1 MRIFNTFFSLFVYLL
16 AVAHLEANQV
26 RDKHVTA
33 ELISEVTAIQPGI
46 PFTVALL
53 FEIDPK
59 WHTYWVNP
67 GVAGLPTAIDWVLPQ
82 GFEAGPIQWSV
93 PKIFNLNG
101 LINYGYEDEVYHLVE
116 ITPPIDL
123 QKGNSVRLSATTTF
137 LMCSDICIQGSANLH
152 LDLVISD
159 STARTNEEWRSALA
173 NARAALPENP
183 NPWQFFSYGGDDTI
197 ELLINTQGKVNDA
210 IEHLYFFS
218 MDGQVDPSEAQS
230 FSIKKDKILLKVTRA
245 KYTEHLEILR
255 GVLFSKDG
263 LFSQGVSK
271 AVYVETPIQP
281 GIAPAVGLG
290 ISTGAIPTG
299 TGFDSPTFIP
309 TLGLA
314 FLGGLVLNLMPCVFP
329 VLGLKILS
337 VVKRTGEDRG
347 TVIQHGIVYTLGILV
362 SFWLLSLL
370 LILLR
375 AGGKELGW
383 GFQLQSP
390 SFVFCIATFLF
401 VFALNLSGL
410 FEVAPGLI
418 FLGNRLRSRNSLSG
432 SFLSGTLATLVATP
446 CAAPFLAPALGAA
459 LTLRPL
465 PSLSVFTLIGL
476 GLALPFLLLS
486 IFPRS
491 VSLLPRPGRWM
502 ETVKQFLAFPLY
514 GVVGYLLWVLSGQLR
529 ESELLETIFSFVL
542 IALACWIFGRWVT
555 PIVHPIAKRVGAVA
569 TASILI
575 GGLYS
580 GLPDSSPEAITWLEW
595 SPERVN
601 LFQSEGR
608 PVFVDFT
615 ARWCATC
622 LTNKRL
628 VFSSKKVQ
636 QAFQEKEIVAL
647 KADWTNRD
655 PEITAALA
663 DFGRVAVPF
672 NVLYVP
678 GLDEPLI
685 FPEILTPRIVL
696 KKIDPL

>member
-1 MRIFNTFFSLFVYLL
+1 MRIFNTIFSLFVYLL
-16 AVAHLEANQV
+16 AVANVEAIPV

-53 FEIDPK
+53 FKIDPQ

-67 GVAGLPTAIDWVLPQ
+67 GVAGLPTVIEWVLPP
-82 GFEAGPIQWSV
+82 GFEAGPIQWPV
-93 PKIFNLNG
+93 PKIFNLNE

-116 ITPPIDL
+116 ITPPLDL
-123 QKGNSVRLSATTTF
+123 NQGNSVRLAATTTF

-152 LDLVISD
+152 LDLLISD
-159 STARTNEEWRSALA
+159 STARANEEWRSALA
-173 NARAALPENP
+173 KARTTLPKDP
-183 NPWQFFSYGGDDTI
+183 DPWQFFPFGGEDTI
-197 ELLINTQGKVNDA
+197 ELLIHTQGKVNDA

-230 FSIKKDKILLKVTRA
+230 FSIRKDKILLKVTRA
-245 KYTEHLEILR
+245 KYTEPLETLR

-271 AVYVETPIQP
+271 AIYVETPIQQ
-281 GIAPAVGLG
+281 GIAPATALR
-290 ISTGAIPTG
+290 ISAGAIPTR
-299 TGFDSPTFIP
+299 TGFDSPTFTA

-337 VVKRTGEDRG
+337 FVRQTGKDRG

-410 FEVAPGLI
+410 FEVAPSLI
-418 FLGNRLRSRNSLSG
+418 FLGNRLRSKDGLSG

-459 LTLRPL
+459 LTLKPL

-476 GLALPFLLLS
+476 GLAMPFLLLS
-486 IFPRS
+486 IFPKS

-502 ETVKQFLAFPLY
+502 ETVKQFFAFPLY
-514 GVVGYLLWVLSGQLR
+514 GVVGYLIWVLNGQLR
-529 ESELLETIFSFVL
+529 ESELLEAIFSFVL

-555 PIVHPIAKRVGAVA
+555 PIVRPIAKKIGSVT
-569 TASILI
+569 TASILVF
-575 GGLYS
+575 GLYS
-580 GLPDSSPEAITWLEW
+580 GFPDSSPEAITWLEW
-595 SPERVN
+595 TPERLN
-601 LFQSEGR
+601 LLRSEGR

-636 QAFQEKEIVAL
+636 QAFQEKKIAAL
-647 KADWTNRD
+647 KADWTTQN
-655 PEITAALA
+655 PQITAALA
-663 DFGRVAVPF
+663 DFGRAAVPF

-696 KKIDPL
+696 KKIRTL